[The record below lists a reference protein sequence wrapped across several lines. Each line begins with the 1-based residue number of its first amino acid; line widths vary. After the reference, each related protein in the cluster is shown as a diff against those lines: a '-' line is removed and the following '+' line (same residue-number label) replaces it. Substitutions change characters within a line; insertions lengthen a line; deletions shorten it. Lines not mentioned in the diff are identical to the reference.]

1 MLFFYFSFTNNI
13 FFNKLMQDYS
23 WVFYL
28 HILFVG
34 PLLIYLGIQKNNV
47 PDFVY
52 IDLIVMGVFVMAYH
66 GYKLYN
72 YLNK

>member
-1 MLFFYFSFTNNI
+1 
-13 FFNKLMQDYS
+13 MQDYS
-23 WVFYL
+23 WVSYL

-34 PLLIYLGIQKNNV
+34 PLLIYLGVQKNNV

-52 IDLIVMGVFVMAYH
+52 IALIVMGVFVMAYH